1 MNILTE
7 AGYDEP
13 MAQYVRFRGAVP
25 DVKPLMRR
33 YGLAE

>member
-1 MNILTE
+1 
-7 AGYDEP
+7 